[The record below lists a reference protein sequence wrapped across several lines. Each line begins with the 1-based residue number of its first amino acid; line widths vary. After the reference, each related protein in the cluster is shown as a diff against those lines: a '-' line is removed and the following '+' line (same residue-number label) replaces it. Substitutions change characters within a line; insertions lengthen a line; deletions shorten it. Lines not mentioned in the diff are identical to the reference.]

1 MGTCA
6 NGQCPLA
13 ALQLQPQGGG
23 YLRYKR
29 GKGRGS
35 RRWALSSGCATQ
47 LQELLRDQKARQTST
62 PNLLL
67 TLETSET
74 TTKQNHTEADK

>member
-6 NGQCPLA
+6 NGQCLLA
-13 ALQLQPQGGG
+13 ALQLQTQGGG

-29 GKGRGS
+29 GKGQGS

-47 LQELLRDQKARQTST
+47 PQELLRDQKAGQSST

-67 TLETSET
+67 TLETSEL
-74 TTKQNHTEADK
+74 TTKQNQTEADK